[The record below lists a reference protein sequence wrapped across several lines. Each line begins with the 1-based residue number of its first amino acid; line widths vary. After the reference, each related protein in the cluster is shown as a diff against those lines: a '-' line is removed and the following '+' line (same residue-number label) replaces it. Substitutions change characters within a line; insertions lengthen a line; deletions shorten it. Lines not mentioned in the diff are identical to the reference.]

1 MSKASPEGPRAAW
14 TRFRQRHRDLA
25 MDARQDGIG
34 DELGIDPARIAVGG
48 ESAGGGLAACLA
60 LLARD
65 RGEIPLVVQL
75 LIYPMLDDR
84 TVTEAE
90 PHPFAGAFIWTR
102 DSNRFGRTS
111 LLGCEPGGDEVSPCA
126 AASRAT
132 DLKGLPPT
140 FIAVGS
146 LDLFLEQER
155 QQQTDADRSRG
166 HQAPASTVTRRPRH
180 RREHRDEARRAPFQG
195 SQRLGV
201 GRDHDEVAPE

>member
-1 MSKASPEGPRAAW
+1 MLGKPEGSQGRNQSLASELGCVVVSVDYRLAPETPHPGPIEDCYAALKW
-14 TRFRQRHRDLA
+14 MHA
-25 MDARQDGIG
+25 HA

-65 RGEIPLVVQL
+65 RGEIPLVFQL

-102 DSNRFGRTS
+102 DSNRFGWTS
-111 LLGCEPGGDEVSPCA
+111 LLGCEPGGDEVSPYA

-146 LDLFLEQER
+146 LDLFLEE
-155 QQQTDADRSRG
+155 DLEY
-166 HQAPASTVTRRPRH
+166 TRRLL
-180 RREHRDEARRAPFQG
+180 RA
-195 SQRLGV
+195 GV
-201 GRDHDEVAPE
+201 STELHIYPGAYHAFNMVPDAE